1 MGDDAMNETS
11 SATSKKPKMG
21 MWLLLVG
28 AVIMLSGLLFGYD
41 QGVIA
46 GALDGI
52 QKSFGAS
59 TTMIQIITS
68 WVTLGALAGA
78 LVAGVLADKLG
89 RRITILLAAVLFT
102 LGALLEAIS
111 PNTTIL
117 VIGRLIVGFG
127 VGVASVAA
135 PLYAAEQA
143 PTRLRG
149 RFVSTYQLA
158 ITIGIFIAYLVDQA
172 LINNDMWRVML
183 GVSAVPAILLF
194 IVMMPMPDSPRWFV
208 KVGRRDDAI
217 KALTKVRPDVDADAE
232 ITEIERAAQEDDAN
246 KATWGEVFSKK
257 LRKPLMIGIGLA
269 VFQQITGI
277 NAIIYYANKIFAQA
291 GFATPEDQAAA
302 TTWAIGGVNVLAT
315 LIAVFYVDRFGR
327 RPLLLAGLVGMASAL
342 VTVGISFHFMDNA
355 DTSGAGTGG
364 PTSAGIITLVALVV
378 FIASF
383 AFSLGPV
390 VWTVINEIFPNRVRG
405 RAVAVATAVNWG
417 SAWLVSQFFL
427 TLIDSIGNS
436 ATFYLFGAFSVIAY
450 IWIWKTVPETKGR
463 SLEQIQQLWNDEDPV
478 QTQRDAGTL

>member
-1 MGDDAMNETS
+1 MSDDTDS
-11 SATSKKPKMG
+11 TTPGSTVTKPKVG
-21 MWLLLVG
+21 VWLLLVG

-52 QKSFGAS
+52 QKSFGAG

-68 WVTLGALAGA
+68 WVTLGALVGA
-78 LVAGVLADKLG
+78 LVAGVLADRLG
-89 RRITILLAAVLFT
+89 RRITILLAALLFT
-102 LGALLEAIS
+102 IGALLESLA
-111 PNTTIL
+111 PGTVVL
-117 VIGRLIVGFG
+117 VIGRLVVGFG

-149 RFVSTYQLA
+149 RFVSIYQLA
-158 ITIGIFIAYLVDQA
+158 ITIGIFIAYLVDQ
-172 LINNDMWRVML
+172 LLTNNDLWRAML
-183 GVSAVPAILLF
+183 GVSAVPAVLLI
-194 IVMMPMPDSPRWFV
+194 IVMLPMPDSPRWFV

-217 KALTKVRPDVDADAE
+217 KALEKVRPDVDAPAEVAE
-232 ITEIERAAQEDDAN
+232 IEKAANAEDSD
-246 KATWGEVFSKK
+246 KATWGEVFSKR
-257 LRKPLMIGIGLA
+257 LRRPLMIGIGLA

-277 NAIIYYANKIFAQA
+277 NAIIYYADKIFAQA
-291 GFATPEDQAAA
+291 GFSTPADQASA

-315 LIAVFYVDRFGR
+315 LIAVAYVDRFGR

-342 VTVGISFHFMDNA
+342 ITVGISFHFMDKA
-355 DTSGAGTGG
+355 DTSGAGSGG
-364 PTSAGIITLVALVV
+364 PTTAGIITLVALVV

-390 VWTVINEIFPNRVRG
+390 VWTVINEIFPNRIRG

-450 IWIWKTVPETKGR
+450 VWIWRRVPETKGR
-463 SLEQIQQLWNDEDPV
+463 SLEEIQQIWEDADPV
-478 QTQRDAGTL
+478 QSQRDAGTL

>member
-232 ITEIERAAQEDDAN
+232 ITEIEKAAQEDDAN
-246 KATWGEVFSKK
+246 KATWGEVFSRK